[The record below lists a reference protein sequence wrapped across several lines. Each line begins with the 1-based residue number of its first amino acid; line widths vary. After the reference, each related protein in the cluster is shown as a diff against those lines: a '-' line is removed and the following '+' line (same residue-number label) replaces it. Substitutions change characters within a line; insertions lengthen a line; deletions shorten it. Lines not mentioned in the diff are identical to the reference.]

1 MLVDSLMPVMTLIFQ
16 GVIALLF
23 LGSFWIGYKN
33 LREFKK
39 LSTANTLKAIMDDY
53 KKLIDD
59 NAFNLYAEEL
69 IDWKIKLAD
78 SDFSPAFFYYN
89 TFNHTSRIGQFYEHI
104 GLLVR
109 DEIIDF
115 NILFELLPF
124 PFKFWKD
131 TEEFRT
137 LMQEMTYVDFWLHFH
152 YLRQRYL
159 EARELR
165 EPPKRK
171 AEVLQRVHHGN
182 AKLKS
187 MIKG

>member
-1 MLVDSLMPVMTLIFQ
+1 MDDPIELVTLTFQ

-53 KKLIDD
+53 QKLIDD
-59 NAFNLYAEEL
+59 NVFNNYTQEL
-69 IDWKIKLAD
+69 ADWKSKLAD
-78 SDFSPAFFYYN
+78 TDFSPTLFYYN
-89 TFNHTSRIGQFYEHI
+89 TFNHISRIGQFYEHV
-104 GLLVR
+104 GLLIR
-109 DEIIDF
+109 DDIIDF
-115 NILFELLPF
+115 DILFELLPF

-137 LMQEMTYVDFWLHFH
+137 LMQEMTYIDFWLHFH
-152 YLRQRYL
+152 YLRQRYV

-165 EPPKRK
+165 APPKRK

-182 AKLKS
+182 SKLKS
-187 MIKG
+187 IVKG